1 MLIRCVLL
9 LQGAGM
15 YVYKTII
22 AFVHTFKSM
31 FNSVYISDMNI
42 MAICTTC
49 ILSD

>member
-22 AFVHTFKSM
+22 AFGNTLCIHSNQCLILFI
-31 FNSVYISDMNI
+31 SV
-42 MAICTTC
+42 T
-49 ILSD
+49 